1 MNMKAWKL
9 CSESCKFEWYN
20 KTRIIQKSLVYN
32 EDPSAVVIHH
42 LRDTEE
48 QRKYNDEHY
57 ELWGHNLDGTFEY
70 GKYVIFVTKEEH
82 TEIHRCSEETRKKIK
97 ESWTDDKRQIVSK
110 KLLASNN
117 PNYGKHFSKE
127 HREKIS
133 ASNKGKQHFTDDKK
147 KNISIASKKLWQHS
161 EFRDKQFANNSFFK
175 DKHGANHPFYGRHHS
190 DESKKKMSES
200 HSGENHPNYGKHL
213 PEDVKEKIR
222 ESNKGKIR
230 SEETR
235 KRISESKKGVFTGS
249 KNPFYGK
256 SHTDEIRSLLSAA
269 AKDQFK
275 EIKVIYRR
283 YKDDGGILQ
292 WNDFRKQYK
301 EHPEEFSAYI
311 TGELE

>member
-1 MNMKAWKL
+1 MNIKEWKL
-9 CSESCKFEWYN
+9 CDDTGKFEWYN
-20 KTRIIQKSLVYN
+20 KTRKIQRYLQYN
-32 EDPSAVVIHH
+32 TDPSATVIHH

-57 ELWGHNLDGTFEY
+57 ELWGHNLDGSFEY

-82 TEIHRCSEETRKKIK
+82 TEIHKCSEETRNKIK
-97 ESWTDDKRQIVSK
+97 ESWTDDKRQTVSK

-133 ASNKGKQHFTDDKK
+133 ASNKGKSHTESAREKIRQM
-147 KNISIASKKLWQHS
+147 SIKLWES
-161 EFRDKQFANNSFFK
+161 DEYREKQMNNSPFFK
-175 DKHGANHPFYGRHHS
+175 DKRGELHPRYGKHHS
-190 DESKKKMSES
+190 DESKKRMSES

-213 PEDVKEKIR
+213 SEDVKEKIR
-222 ESNKGKIR
+222 ESNKGKLR

-235 KRISESKKGVFTGS
+235 KRISESKKGVFAGS

-256 SHTDEIRSLLSAA
+256 SHTDEVKSLLSTA

-275 EIKVIYRR
+275 EVKVIYHR
-283 YKDDGGILQ
+283 YKDDGGVLQ
-292 WNDFRKQYK
+292 WNDFRKHYK
-301 EHPEEFSAYI
+301 EHSEEFSVYR

>member
-1 MNMKAWKL
+1 MNIKEWKL
-9 CSESCKFEWYN
+9 CDDTGKFEWYN
-20 KTRIIQKSLVYN
+20 KTRKIQKSLQYN
-32 EDPSAVVIHH
+32 SDQRATVIHH

-57 ELWGHNLDGTFEY
+57 ELWGHNLDGSFEY
-70 GKYVIFVTKEEH
+70 GKYVVFVTKEEH
-82 TEIHRCSEETRKKIK
+82 TEIHKCSEETRKKIK
-97 ESWTDDKRQIVSK
+97 ESWTDDKRQAVSK

-127 HREKIS
+127 HREKLS
-133 ASNKGKQHFTDDKK
+133 ASNKGKHHFTDDEKK
-147 KNISIASKKLWQHS
+147 DISMASKKLWLSS
-161 EFRDKQFANNSFFK
+161 EFRDNQFTNNSFFK
-175 DKHGANHPFYGRHHS
+175 DKHGSNHPFYGRHHS

-213 PEDVKEKIR
+213 SEDVKEKIR

-235 KRISESKKGVFTGS
+235 KRISESKKGMFTGS
-249 KNPFYGK
+249 KNPFYDK
-256 SHTDEIRSLLSAA
+256 HHSDETRALLSAA

-275 EIKVIYRR
+275 EVKIIYRH
-283 YKDDGGILQ
+283 YKDDGGVLQ